1 MVGETDLL
9 GNPVASPAPRS
20 EPRPTVNDM
29 ELIERVLREAA
40 SVGFVL
46 VGIRELVCR
55 RVTDDLVESVS
66 PDVDHAVHQLIESK
80 WLEVGGTHHVRY
92 DRYTGRR
99 GRCWCPGSRNKPRI
113 AGARWQSRGKPPNRF
128 LKAFLDADGEE

>member
-1 MVGETDLL
+1 
-9 GNPVASPAPRS
+9 
-20 EPRPTVNDM
+20 M

-92 DRYTGRR
+92 DRYTGSARSVLVPR
-99 GRCWCPGSRNKPRI
+99 KSKQAAYRWGSLAKP
-113 AGARWQSRGKPPNRF
+113 W
-128 LKAFLDADGEE
+128 KAA